1 MEGAS
6 PTRTGTRRSTAGD
19 SRIRNVEE
27 ESKDVSEDN
36 KNVYLKLISL
46 CKKCRHLGKH
56 EGEAACL
63 NPKPLFNFNYETG
76 KCEGFEPSK

>member
-1 MEGAS
+1 
-6 PTRTGTRRSTAGD
+6 
-19 SRIRNVEE
+19 
-27 ESKDVSEDN
+27 VSEDN